1 MSDKKIILL
10 VEDDPHDEKLTL
22 MALRKNNIIN
32 EIITVRDGQEAL
44 DYIFGTHT
52 YKGKEVPNNPQLIL
66 LDLNLPKISG
76 MEVLKKIRSDERTK
90 FFPVVILTSSTDE
103 RDLLESYD
111 LGANIYIQKPV
122 DFEQF
127 ATAIRDL
134 GLYMMVLN
142 DPVKI
147 N

>member
-1 MSDKKIILL
+1 MQT
-10 VEDDPHDEKLTL
+10 LTIGEL
-22 MALRKNNIIN
+22 K
-32 EIITVRDGQEAL
+32 TG
-44 DYIFGTHT
+44 F
-52 YKGKEVPNNPQLIL
+52 
-66 LDLNLPKISG
+66 S
-76 MEVLKKIRSDERTK
+76 EVLKKIRSDVRTK

-103 RDLLESYD
+103 RDLLDSYD

-127 ATAIRDL
+127 ATAIREL

-142 DPVKI
+142 DPVNI